1 MCNKYIISPISLLSA
16 TCILCICSIEFADAR
31 LLMIP
36 HERHINENKM
46 TSNDGKIQKVFFVI
60 SILCEIDID
69 FDLEYFPYYI

>member
-36 HERHINENKM
+36 HERHFNENKM
-46 TSNDGKIQKVFFVI
+46 TSNDGKIQKVSFYNIIQMRNRYQF
-60 SILCEIDID
+60 
-69 FDLEYFPYYI
+69 

>member
-36 HERHINENKM
+36 HERHLNENKM

-60 SILCEIDID
+60 SISCGIDN
-69 FDLEYFPYYI
+69 LEYLP